1 MYPIL
6 EFSLKHNDLHQARL
20 HAEDL
25 FARARRAAT
34 TKRLRATF
42 RPASRRMAMLCPA
55 AVMERYEGARTV
67 RVVDIVGSENRV
79 DDFDSEFYPLEE
91 HLETRWVSVAMA
103 MGSQVNLP
111 PVELIEVEG
120 EYYVRDGHHRVS
132 VARMMGIA
140 ELDAV
145 VVVYRYTATG

>member
-6 EFSLKHNDLHQARL
+6 EFSLKHNNPHQARF
-20 HAEDL
+20 HAEEL
-25 FARARRAAT
+25 FARARRIAT
-34 TKRLRATF
+34 AKRLRSAF
-42 RPASRRMAMLCPA
+42 RPASRRMVMLCPS
-55 AVMERYEGARTV
+55 AVMERYEGVRTV
-67 RVVDIVGSENRV
+67 RVADIVGSENRV

-103 MGSQVNLP
+103 MGGQINLP
-111 PVELIEVEG
+111 PIELIEVDG

-145 VVVYRYTATG
+145 VVIYHHAAAS